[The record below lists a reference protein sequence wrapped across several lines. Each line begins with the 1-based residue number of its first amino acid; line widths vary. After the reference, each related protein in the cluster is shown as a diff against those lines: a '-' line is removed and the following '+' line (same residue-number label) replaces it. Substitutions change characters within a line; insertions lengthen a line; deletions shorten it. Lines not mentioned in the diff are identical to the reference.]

1 MGNLISFFQTN
12 KISCPICSKKF
23 SREIMRTGGGRI
35 IAGKL
40 KIDLRREYEKSSK
53 YGYVY
58 PLIYNPVVCP
68 NCFYSALPEDFSKVP
83 KEIIPKILANEAS
96 RKEHANMI
104 FGDFNYES
112 EHRNLTAGAKGFFLG
127 VSCYAYFPKE
137 FAPSTKKAICAIRAS
152 WCIDDLYKQHKNENY
167 ETIYQYF
174 RFLAFKCYEK
184 SIETMTSGEEDFGG
198 VSHLGPDTDVNFG
211 YEGTLYT
218 SAYLGYEL
226 KNLLDEKILYQ
237 KLKDYRT
244 QLAKVF
250 GFGKSS
256 KEKPT
261 PLLNHARDLHELI
274 GKEIDSLKEI
284 YK

>member
-1 MGNLISFFQTN
+1 MENPISFFQTN
-12 KISCPICSKKF
+12 KISCPICSHGF
-23 SREIMRTGGGRI
+23 SREVMRTGGGRI

-68 NCFYSALPEDFSKVP
+68 NCFYSTLPEDFSKVP
-83 KEIIPKILANEAS
+83 KEIIPKISSNEEA
-96 RKEHANMI
+96 RKKHADMI

-112 EHRNLTAGAKGFFLG
+112 EPRNLTAGAKGFFLAI
-127 VSCYAYFPKE
+127 SSYAYFPKE

-152 WCIDDLYKQHKNENY
+152 WCIDDLHQQDKNENY

-174 RFLAFKCYEK
+174 RFLALKCYEK
-184 SIETMTSGEEDFGG
+184 SIETMASGEEDFGG

-211 YEGTLYT
+211 YQGTLYT

-226 KNLLDEKILYQ
+226 KNFLDEKILYQ
-237 KLKDYRT
+237 KLKDYRI

-274 GKEIDSLKEI
+274 SRKVDSLKEK
-284 YK
+284 YE